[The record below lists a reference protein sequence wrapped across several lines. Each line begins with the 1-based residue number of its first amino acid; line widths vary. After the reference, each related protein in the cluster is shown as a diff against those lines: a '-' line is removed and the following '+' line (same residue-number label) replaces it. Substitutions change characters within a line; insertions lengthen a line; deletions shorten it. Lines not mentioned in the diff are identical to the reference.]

1 MFNKNLEYSRV
12 FFGESVPPEEW
23 MSRMAEAEKN
33 ARLHIG
39 DAGIEA
45 LTPEQLEYQMKQYA
59 EEHQYDD
66 VWPTSALP
74 KDI

>member
-1 MFNKNLEYSRV
+1 
-12 FFGESVPPEEW
+12 
-23 MSRMAEAEKN
+23 MAEAEKN